1 MISGAEVTPF
11 QRHEFFLSD
20 RKSDSSPCF
29 RRATLPCDNP
39 VVTLTFTELTRASA
53 MITTDLRQSGIE
65 SAQFYPG
72 IWHQNLSLTIM
83 GAFDRMDLE
92 HKILMIESAGQLIM
106 QITYFQYYIGLYA
119 VDNYLVE
126 VYFNTTSKQF
136 VNILS
141 VNYRELDK
149 YIKHIDISSLTQQL

>member
-1 MISGAEVTPF
+1 
-11 QRHEFFLSD
+11 
-20 RKSDSSPCF
+20 
-29 RRATLPCDNP
+29 
-39 VVTLTFTELTRASA
+39 
-53 MITTDLRQSGIE
+53 
-65 SAQFYPG
+65 
-72 IWHQNLSLTIM
+72 M

-149 YIKHIDISSLTQQL
+149 YIKHIDISSLNQSL

>member
-1 MISGAEVTPF
+1 
-11 QRHEFFLSD
+11 
-20 RKSDSSPCF
+20 
-29 RRATLPCDNP
+29 
-39 VVTLTFTELTRASA
+39 
-53 MITTDLRQSGIE
+53 
-65 SAQFYPG
+65 
-72 IWHQNLSLTIM
+72 M

-149 YIKHIDISSLTQQL
+149 YIKHIDISSLAQQL

>member
-1 MISGAEVTPF
+1 
-11 QRHEFFLSD
+11 
-20 RKSDSSPCF
+20 
-29 RRATLPCDNP
+29 
-39 VVTLTFTELTRASA
+39 
-53 MITTDLRQSGIE
+53 
-65 SAQFYPG
+65 
-72 IWHQNLSLTIM
+72 M

-149 YIKHIDISSLTQQL
+149 YIKHIDITSLTQQL

>member
-1 MISGAEVTPF
+1 
-11 QRHEFFLSD
+11 
-20 RKSDSSPCF
+20 
-29 RRATLPCDNP
+29 
-39 VVTLTFTELTRASA
+39 
-53 MITTDLRQSGIE
+53 
-65 SAQFYPG
+65 
-72 IWHQNLSLTIM
+72 M

-149 YIKHIDISSLTQQL
+149 YIKHIDIGSLTQEL